1 MIIEA
6 ILVVSFA
13 LILDF
18 FIGDPKNRIHPT
30 ILMGKLIEKIVPYTI
45 NHSPKSEKRMGI
57 ILVVIV
63 LGIVVTL
70 ISFISL
76 GFSSIKYNESF
87 NLLAIAITIGVGS
100 LLLKTTIAIRGLE
113 EHATT
118 VMDALENDDLD
129 SARNNLAMI
138 VKRNTRDLD
147 ENHIISGTLESVGE
161 NTVDGITGP
170 LFYFAFL
177 GLPGAFAYRA
187 VNTID
192 SMIGYKNNIFKNVGW
207 FGANCDKIL
216 NYLPSRITGF
226 VMILS
231 AMILGN
237 DWKGSYQIM
246 KRDGLK
252 PESPNSGYPMAALAG
267 ALGTRFEKINHY
279 TLGEG
284 NQKLNKDQIKS
295 AIAIMKVTSILF
307 CVMVTIPI
315 IVVLAY
321 LGWWIHA

>member
-1 MIIEA
+1 MILEA

-18 FIGDPKNRIHPT
+18 IIGDPKNRFHPT
-30 ILMGKLIEKIVPYTI
+30 ILIGKLIEKIVPYTI
-45 NHSPKSEKRMGI
+45 NHSPNSEKSGG
-57 ILVVIV
+57 IV
-63 LGIVVTL
+63 LVIIVVGIVVTL
-70 ISFISL
+70 VSFVSL
-76 GFSSIKYNESF
+76 GFSNIMYNKSF
-87 NLLAIAITIGVGS
+87 NLVAAAITIGVGA
-100 LLLKTTIAIRGLE
+100 LLLKTTIAIRGME
-113 EHATT
+113 EHATA
-118 VMDALENDDLD
+118 VMDAIENGDLD

-147 ENHIISGTLESVGE
+147 KNHVISGTLESIGE

-192 SMIGYKNNIFKNVGW
+192 SMIGYKNSIFKNVGW

-216 NYLPSRITGF
+216 NYLPARITGL
-226 VMILS
+226 VMILG

-252 PESPNSGYPMAALAG
+252 PASPNSGYPMAALAG
-267 ALGTRFEKINHY
+267 ALGAKLEKINQY

-284 NQKLNKDQIKS
+284 NQKLNNDHIKS
-295 AIAIMKVTSILF
+295 AIALMKVTAILF
-307 CVMVTIPI
+307 CGIVTIPI
-315 IVVLAY
+315 IFVLAY
-321 LGWWIHA
+321 FGWWIHA

>member
-1 MIIEA
+1 MILEA
-6 ILVVSFA
+6 ILVVFFA

-18 FIGDPKNRIHPT
+18 ILGDPKNRFHPT
-30 ILMGKLIEKIVPYTI
+30 VLIGKLIEKIVPYTI
-45 NHSPKSEKRMGI
+45 NHSPNSEKSRGI
-57 ILVVIV
+57 ILVIIV
-63 LGIVVTL
+63 LGIVITL
-70 ISFISL
+70 VSFISL
-76 GFSSIKYNESF
+76 GFSNIMYIISF
-87 NLLAIAITIGVGS
+87 NLVASAITIGVGA
-100 LLLKTTIAIRGLE
+100 LLLKTTIAIRGME
-113 EHATT
+113 EHATA
-118 VMDALENDDLD
+118 VMDAIENGDLD

-147 ENHIISGTLESVGE
+147 KNHVISGTLESIGE

-170 LFYFAFL
+170 LFYFAFF

-192 SMIGYKNNIFKNVGW
+192 SMIGYKNSIFKNVGW

-216 NYLPSRITGF
+216 NYLPARITGL
-226 VMILS
+226 VMILG

-267 ALGTRFEKINHY
+267 ALGAKLEKINQY

-284 NQKLNKDQIKS
+284 NQKLNKDHIKS
-295 AIAIMKVTSILF
+295 AIALMKVTSILF
-307 CVMVTIPI
+307 CGIVTIPI

-321 LGWWIHA
+321 FGWWIHA

>member
-1 MIIEA
+1 MMLEA

-18 FIGDPKNRIHPT
+18 IIGDPKNRFHPT
-30 ILMGKLIEKIVPYTI
+30 ILIGKLIEKIVPYTI
-45 NHSPKSEKRMGI
+45 NYSPNSEKCRGI
-57 ILVVIV
+57 ILVIIV

-70 ISFISL
+70 VSFFSL
-76 GFSSIKYNESF
+76 GFSNIMHDESL
-87 NLLAIAITIGVGS
+87 NLLVTIILIGIGA
-100 LLLKTTIAIRGLE
+100 LLLKTTIAIRGME
-113 EHATT
+113 EHTKA
-118 VMDALENDDLD
+118 VMDAIENDDLD

-147 ENHIISGTLESVGE
+147 KNHIISGTLESVGE

-192 SMIGYKNNIFKNVGW
+192 SMIGYKNSIFNNVGW

-216 NYLPSRITGF
+216 NYLPARLTGL

-237 DWKGSYQIM
+237 DWRGSYQIM

-267 ALGTRFEKINHY
+267 ALGAKFEKINHY

-284 NQKLNKDQIKS
+284 NQKLNKDHLKS
-295 AIAIMKVTSILF
+295 AIALMKVTSILF
-307 CVMVTIPI
+307 CGIVTIPI
-315 IVVLAY
+315 IIMLSY